1 MKWWGW
7 LVAGVAA
14 SLIFVALLPLLQ
26 GLDVLVLSKTNT
38 GNVLLGGLVIIWA
51 TCIAAPLVLKA
62 IKDAKAARAAK
73 GDK

>member
-62 IKDAKAARAAK
+62 IKAAK

>member
-26 GLDVLVLSKTNT
+26 GLDVLVLSDTNT
-38 GNVLLGGLVIIWA
+38 QNVLLGGLVIIWA

-62 IKDAKAARAAK
+62 IKDAK

>member
-7 LVAGVAA
+7 LVAGVAGVAA
-14 SLIFVALLPLLQ
+14 SLIFVALLPLLE
-26 GLDVLVLSKTNT
+26 GLDVLVLSGTDIS
-38 GNVLLGGLVIIWA
+38 NVLLGGLVIIWA

-62 IKDAKAARAAK
+62 IKAAKAAK